1 MSAGQ
6 YERISLVPY
15 LMQKSIEIVIFTVI
29 NLTSCATGDFGI
41 TSPQGG
47 KAAFGDDG
55 TGVLLLFSEKEPGTE
70 AYRNTVFINRD
81 FIHMSDTRSPIDYLL
96 FNRKEK
102 TIYSVTAQDSSI
114 FVIKPKQL
122 MKESPIEIE
131 YTEIAQ
137 PSGAIPKISGKQAT
151 HYRYDANNQHC
162 YDVVSLEKDFLP
174 HVVAAL
180 IEYREVLAAEHG
192 VTLHRMP
199 KDSLNACDLA
209 LNVFHSSKH
218 LQHGLPIRE
227 WDQQGFQRF
236 LLDYR
241 EKYKMDEAKLSLP
254 QADKEGKEYT
264 RFSITE

>member
-1 MSAGQ
+1 
-6 YERISLVPY
+6 
-15 LMQKSIEIVIFTVI
+15 MQKSIKIVIFTVV
-29 NLTSCATGDFGI
+29 NLISCATGGSGNL
-41 TSPQGG
+41 SPQGG
-47 KAAFGDDG
+47 KATFGDDG
-55 TGVLLLFSEKEPGTE
+55 TGVLLLFSEKEAGTE
-70 AYRNTVFINRD
+70 AYRNKVFVNRD
-81 FIHMSDTRSPIDYLL
+81 FIHMSDNRSPKDYLL

-102 TIYSVTAQDSSI
+102 TIYSVTAQDRSI

-122 MKESPIEIE
+122 MKESPIEIDYLE
-131 YTEIAQ
+131 TVQ
-137 PSGAIPKISGKQAT
+137 PSGAIPKVSGKQAT

-192 VTLHRMP
+192 STLNRTP
-199 KDSLNACDLA
+199 KEILNACDLA
-209 LNVFHSSKH
+209 LNVFHNSKH

-227 WDQQGFQRF
+227 WDQHGFQRF

-254 QADKEGKEYT
+254 KADKAYT
-264 RFSITE
+264 RFSISE